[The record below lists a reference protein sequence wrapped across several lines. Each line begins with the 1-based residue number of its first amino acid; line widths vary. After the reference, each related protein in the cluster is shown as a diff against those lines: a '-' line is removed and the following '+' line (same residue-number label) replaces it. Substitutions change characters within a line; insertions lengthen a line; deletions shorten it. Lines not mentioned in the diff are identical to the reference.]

1 MFSSSSSNYCHCHKL
16 SYQYHHL
23 QNHHFMHNVEE
34 VWYLQDYPKLTLV
47 FHTVHILVPT
57 EHVQFITAF
66 ENFCLISF
74 TFSWAVSFTLF
85 IISFSFFFFFL
96 MLGGTSSCERYSQNQ
111 RQCSL
116 LDHKRDIN
124 ICTKFSH
131 HYSSFRMYF
140 GLSASKFK
148 SIKVIFDL

>member
-1 MFSSSSSNYCHCHKL
+1 MRKVDLEQLLKDSNFVFDYIEGLHHKYHMTSLYKVIHSFSMDWNKNMFSSSSSNYCHCHKL

-23 QNHHFMHNVEE
+23 PNHHFMHNVEE

-85 IISFSFFFFFL
+85 IISFSLFFFF
-96 MLGGTSSCERYSQNQ
+96 
-111 RQCSL
+111 
-116 LDHKRDIN
+116 
-124 ICTKFSH
+124 
-131 HYSSFRMYF
+131 
-140 GLSASKFK
+140 
-148 SIKVIFDL
+148 